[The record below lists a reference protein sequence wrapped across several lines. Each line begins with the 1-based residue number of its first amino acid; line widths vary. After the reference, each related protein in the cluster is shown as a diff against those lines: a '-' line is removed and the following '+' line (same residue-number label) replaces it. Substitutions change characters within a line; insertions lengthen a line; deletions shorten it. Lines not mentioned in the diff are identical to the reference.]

1 MPELRRDK
9 SGAVIISYSEKE
21 LEENVGYRLLR
32 LEERVMELE
41 RLVKEVVEV
50 VLYLKRE
57 REVREKHTKVI
68 PSPCPNEQG

>member
-21 LEENVGYRLLR
+21 LEENIGYRLMR

-41 RLVKEVVEV
+41 RLLKEVVDI
-50 VLYLKRE
+50 VLYLR
-57 REVREKHTKVI
+57 REVESIKVT
-68 PSPCPNEQG
+68 PNPCSLE